1 MLYITRVGANWFV
14 SWSWLYPQHKHGKK
28 REKLQKTNL
37 KPFLNNK
44 SCRATLV
51 YIFFISC
58 LCPWLTTVY
67 VTIQTN
73 QNLIKTNKKQPL
85 CWLFRSQTMVNSRKT
100 LKLLAWILRC
110 AGFISWWV
118 SLQFCNFLNHAKSS
132 RITDI
137 KTIYKISERFLAWYS
152 DNPLKNLLW
161 NV

>member
-1 MLYITRVGANWFV
+1 MSG
-14 SWSWLYPQHKHGKK
+14 HKWICILVLVISTTETWKKEGKTSK
-28 REKLQKTNL
+28 NKFKT
-37 KPFLNNK
+37 FLNNK

-73 QNLIKTNKKQPL
+73 QNLIKTNKKQPI

-118 SLQFCNFLNHAKSS
+118 SLPNFRKA
-132 RITDI
+132 
-137 KTIYKISERFLAWYS
+137 KISWYLRKIGTMFLSKPCKIITNYRH
-152 DNPLKNLLW
+152 LKLFTKFQKDF
-161 NV
+161 